1 MITISK
7 DTWEDLHTDAA
18 SPIAREEIT
27 RLLKIV
33 VENGIPVWLTDE
45 EGQKL
50 KKLML
55 EGGRLNIN
63 D

>member
-50 KKLML
+50 KK
-55 EGGRLNIN
+55 
-63 D
+63 